1 MSLNGLLKA
10 VIPSLPL
17 VSADR
22 EVETLRMLPA
32 ETLFLALKEADTE
45 SALWVME
52 NAKAAQ
58 VQGVIDLDCWKGD
71 EFLPERFFKYF
82 EFMSYTTPEK
92 LLEYMKEID
101 PEVICLALL
110 NVVDVVDFD
119 PQEPPEVEEEKMLLT
134 PDSKY
139 ALIFKTA
146 DSNLRDR
153 LFHWLNK
160 MSSVDIDLM
169 RRHLESLKWENKNDL
184 EEFGYQ
190 IKKARIE
197 ELGFVER
204 EDALKFFSRIS
215 APELKKHLQEN
226 PLDKHVKEDSP
237 LIETLGNE
245 DFLPQ
250 PISKA
255 VTAEGFFRKALQQL
269 ENNHML
275 ELLRMEVV
283 RTVNAVFTA
292 EDMLN
297 EGLDP
302 LRDSAARTRAYLDL
316 GLLYLSGADEKKA
329 AEYLQIQ
336 PVFEISRLGWTL
348 VQDLN
353 RAALEI
359 KKNFPIN
366 LFDNSER
373 EFLNSLNGRHPQIQH
388 PDVLRD
394 LGLENFQYFTLE
406 SLHRCA
412 DQLGAL
418 GVTAHFFKD
427 TIGASLLIA
436 DEALEEK
443 ESAWARLNTA
453 LFRQASGREFSA
465 KKLSLAE
472 FNEIKSSWNEESA
485 LKMLKLITD
494 KVPTQGRSLFE
505 RRTKDF
511 IDAIDTL
518 IKSEKT
524 LETKYIKV
532 LRWES

>member
-17 VSADR
+17 VSADK

-58 VQGVIDLDCWKGD
+58 VQGVLDLDCWKGD
-71 EFLPERFFKYF
+71 EFLAERFFRYF
-82 EFMSYTTPEK
+82 EYMTYTTPEK

-101 PEVICLALL
+101 PEVIVLALKE
-110 NVVDVVDFD
+110 VVDVVDFD
-119 PQEPPEVEEEKMLLT
+119 PQEPPEVEEERMLLT

-139 ALIFKTA
+139 ALLFKTA

-153 LFHWLNK
+153 LFHWCNK

-184 EEFGYQ
+184 QEFGYQ

-215 APELKKHLQEN
+215 APELRKQLLDH
-226 PLDKHVKEDSP
+226 PLEKHVKEDSP

-255 VTAEGFFRKALQQL
+255 VSDEGYFRKAMQHI

-316 GLLYLSGADEKKA
+316 GLLYLSGGDEKKA
-329 AEYLQIQ
+329 AEDLKIQ
-336 PVFEISRLGWTL
+336 SVFEVSRLGWTL

-353 RAALEI
+353 RAAAEV
-359 KKNFPIN
+359 KKNFPLS
-366 LFDNSER
+366 LFESSER
-373 EFLNSLNGRHPQIQH
+373 EFLNSLHGRHPQIQH

-394 LGLENFQYFTLE
+394 LGLENFKYFTLE
-406 SLHRCA
+406 TLHRCA

-418 GVTAHFFKD
+418 GILGHFFTE
-427 TIGASLLIA
+427 TIGASLLVG
-436 DEALEEK
+436 EK
-443 ESAWARLNTA
+443 FEDSESAWARLTTA

-465 KKLSLAE
+465 KKISLNE
-472 FNEIKSSWNEESA
+472 FKEIKGSWNEETA
-485 LKMLKLITD
+485 FKILKLISD
-494 KVPTQGRSLFE
+494 KVPAPARSLFD
-505 RRTKDF
+505 RRSKDF
-511 IDAIDTL
+511 LDTL
-518 IKSEKT
+518 SGLVKSDKNVEPKFV
-524 LETKYIKV
+524 KII
-532 LRWES
+532 RWE